1 MGKKGKNKPGG
12 LSGNAAKVASRLF
25 SAPDAV
31 QAFLDAVAS
40 GSARQKAVV
49 WLGDREEMAWEL
61 SRRPAW
67 LPPEIDLLEGPVN
80 VGSSGA
86 YGKGALY
93 PLDASSAWEG
103 SLLHALRGQTI
114 RRMLDL
120 CAAPGG
126 KLLVARALL
135 KPQDIYANEVIP
147 KRAAI
152 LADNL
157 DRCAVAAQVIIA
169 DSSQI
174 AEQAEGCF
182 DLVLVDAP
190 CSGQSLIARGKE
202 NPGAFH
208 EKIRESNAL
217 RQRRIVSNAARCV
230 APGGWILYTTCTYSL
245 EENEGLLKWFFDRN
259 PEWRAVMFA
268 GYDEFR
274 SAHATFPC
282 YRAWPHQAGTS
293 QTGAGGF
300 AALLRCPGERA
311 ESLAEP
317 DLDHHAFRRK
327 WTGAPEPA

>member
-1 MGKKGKNKPGG
+1 MGKKSKSKPGG

-25 SAPDAV
+25 SDPEV
-31 QAFLDAVAS
+31 SQAFLDAVAS

-49 WLGDREEMAWEL
+49 WLRDRREVPWEL
-61 SRRPAW
+61 SSRPMW
-67 LPPEIDLLEGPVN
+67 LPSEIDLLEGPVL
-80 VGSSGA
+80 VGNSEAYASGA
-86 YGKGALY
+86 AY

-103 SLLHALRGQTI
+103 SLLQVLRGQPI

-126 KLLVARALL
+126 KLLVAQALL
-135 KPQDIYANEVIP
+135 RPLDVYANEVIP

-157 DRCAVAAQVIIA
+157 DRCAVEAQVIIA

-174 AEQAEGCF
+174 AEQAEECF

-208 EKIRESNAL
+208 EKIRQSNAL
-217 RQRRIVSNAARCV
+217 RQRRILSNAGRCV

-245 EENEGLLKWFFDRN
+245 EENENLLKWFLERN
-259 PEWRAVMFA
+259 PGWNSVSVATYA
-268 GYDEFR
+268 EFQ

-282 YRAWPHQAGTS
+282 YRAWPHHAGIS

-300 AALLRCPGERA
+300 AALLRCPGERP
-311 ESLAEP
+311 ENLQVPELA
-317 DLDHHAFRRK
+317 HHAFKRK